1 MSELQATLAPLS
13 RDELLILCSDLAVR
27 LAIRLDELDRMVLA
41 ARWQAA
47 SAVVLTAQ
55 RAADEAW
62 QEWTSLC
69 CGQASRL
76 TSALL
81 AEREAAERRRNRLD
95 AIAKRAVR
103 VERDLWDRLSA
114 TWAPAVEAEP

>member
-69 CGQASRL
+69 CGQARL
-76 TSALL
+76 TSKRL
-81 AEREAAERRRNRLD
+81 AERETAERRRNRLD
-95 AIAKRAVR
+95 AIAKRATR
-103 VERDLWDRLSA
+103 AERDLWDRLST
-114 TWAPAVEAEP
+114 TWAPAVEPEL